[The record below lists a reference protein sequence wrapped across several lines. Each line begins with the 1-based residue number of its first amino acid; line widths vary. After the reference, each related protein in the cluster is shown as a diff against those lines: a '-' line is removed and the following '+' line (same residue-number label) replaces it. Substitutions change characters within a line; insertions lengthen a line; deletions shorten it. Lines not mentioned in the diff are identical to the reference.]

1 MASDAWAVRCG
12 PSDLKLLG
20 TSADAKAMFSP
31 RVHPPAIPEAALRSL
46 RLALNAPVLVAGELP
61 AGPAQAG
68 IAVHVE
74 ESTGGIA
81 LTVAVRSLT
90 DGTLVCWSF
99 DGDLAGTSLDHA
111 IETALSFGESMGF
124 IFDDDVLAQEDGDE
138 RRRALEQ
145 WAELLGWPSAGAATI
160 NLETEDLAPPV
171 AEVPHA
177 STSRAVRPGSS
188 KEGVPLTK
196 FRRRLGGP
204 PPPELAP
211 APAKT
216 QASLGRL
223 RLVKRART
231 GEAAERPPL
240 WLRLL
245 GSF

>member
-1 MASDAWAVRCG
+1 
-12 PSDLKLLG
+12 
-20 TSADAKAMFSP
+20 MFSP
-31 RVHPPAIPEAALRSL
+31 RAHPPAIPEAALRSL
-46 RLALNAPVLVAGELP
+46 RLALNAPVLIAGELP

-68 IAVHVE
+68 IAVHVD
-74 ESTGGIA
+74 ESSGGIA
-81 LTVAVRSLT
+81 LTVAVRSLA
-90 DGTLVCWSF
+90 DGSLVCWSF
-99 DGDLAGTSLDHA
+99 EGDLAGASLDHA

-124 IFDDDVLAQEDGDE
+124 VFDDDLLVQEESDE
-138 RRRALEQ
+138 RSRGLEQ
-145 WAELLGWPSAGAATI
+145 WSELLGWPAAGPATI
-160 NLETEDLAPPV
+160 DLETEVLAPPPV
-171 AEVPHA
+171 DEVPQQPAAPHA
-177 STSRAVRPGSS
+177 ARPRSS

-216 QASLGRL
+216 THASLGRL

-231 GEAAERPPL
+231 GEGGERRPL